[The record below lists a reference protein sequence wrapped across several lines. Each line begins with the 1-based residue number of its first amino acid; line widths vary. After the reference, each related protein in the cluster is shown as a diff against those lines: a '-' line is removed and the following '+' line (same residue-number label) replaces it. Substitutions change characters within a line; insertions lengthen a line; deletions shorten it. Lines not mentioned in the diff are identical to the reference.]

1 MSRGLCI
8 TSNIHLLC
16 QGERQALLLE
26 ALEKAP
32 PRSYLEAMAVLL
44 KWLGDIEFVLQSEKV
59 QTGSLRVM
67 NHKLEIYKVSSAFA
81 CVCVCTCVWS
91 WCLRFVSVFSTCPGV

>member
-1 MSRGLCI
+1 M
-8 TSNIHLLC
+8 
-16 QGERQALLLE
+16 LLE

-44 KWLGDIEFVLQSEKV
+44 KWLGDIEYVLQSEKV

-67 NHKLEIYKVSSAFA
+67 NHKLEIYKVSSACA
-81 CVCVCTCVWS
+81 CVCVCVCVHMCLVLVSEVCVCLQHLS
-91 WCLRFVSVFSTCPGV
+91 WCLRLVSVFSTCPGI

>member
-1 MSRGLCI
+1 
-8 TSNIHLLC
+8 
-16 QGERQALLLE
+16 
-26 ALEKAP
+26 
-32 PRSYLEAMAVLL
+32 MAVLL
-44 KWLGDIEFVLQSEKV
+44 KWLGDIEYVLQSEKV